1 MSLEPWA
8 LGLALIANLVIG
20 IGLVVS
26 VYRLMEQRF
35 VLGAVGGL
43 ILGVII
49 VYAQATVGQ
58 QLFDLTFSEKRLIV
72 VVAGIGASL
81 GITGTMI
88 TFRPEI

>member
-1 MSLEPWA
+1 MPLEPWA
-8 LGLALIANLVIG
+8 LGLALSANLVVG

-43 ILGVII
+43 ILGAII

-58 QLFDLTFSEKRLIV
+58 QLFDLTFGEKRLIV
-72 VVAGIGASL
+72 VVAGIGAAL

-88 TFRPEI
+88 TLRPEI